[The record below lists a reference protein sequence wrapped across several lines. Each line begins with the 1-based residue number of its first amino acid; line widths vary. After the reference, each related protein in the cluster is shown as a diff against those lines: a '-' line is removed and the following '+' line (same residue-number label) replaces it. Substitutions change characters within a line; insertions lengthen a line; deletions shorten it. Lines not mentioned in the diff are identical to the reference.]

1 MAQVK
6 ALVDCFI
13 DNSFRRAGEVFNYH
27 GSRNDCVEVLDGEF
41 AGEATEQPKR
51 GRKPKSTSDATESVS

>member
-6 ALVDCFI
+6 AILDCFI
-13 DNSFRRAGEVFNYH
+13 DNSFRRVGEVFYYN
-27 GSRNDCVEVLDGEF
+27 GQRNDCVEVLEGEF

-51 GRKPKSTSDATESVS
+51 GRKPKSVIDATESVS